1 VALQQG
7 VLAAKNIQR
16 REAGKPADNFRY
28 RDRGMMVTIGRNA
41 AVAYVGGV
49 ALTGFPA
56 WLAWL
61 GVHLVK
67 LIGFRNRLVVLINW
81 AWDYFLFE
89 RMVRLILPAASCR
102 DSYPSPWL
110 APSDRD

>member
-1 VALQQG
+1 MA
-7 VLAAKNIQR
+7 
-16 REAGKPADNFRY
+16 
-28 RDRGMMVTIGRNA
+28 TIGRNA
-41 AVAYVGGV
+41 AVAYVGGM

-67 LIGFRNRLVVLINW
+67 LIGFRNRLFVLINW

-102 DSYPSPWL
+102 ETFTPPWPPS
-110 APSDRD
+110 SDRA